1 MHNRE
6 DMLMNE
12 KVPDIVFDSVVGGHR
27 ERIKLSSYRGKYLL
41 LFFYPANF
49 SFASPQEICLPSG
62 LSEELRLLN
71 SHLIGISTEHVE
83 CLSKYQDSLI
93 GPKEVR
99 IVSDPFFQI
108 FETFGILENDRKKNG
123 FRALAIIDPK
133 GRMLSI
139 EKNYGQFGFDMN
151 DVWEKFKES
160 LKCQECG
167 GKIVEEVIQ
176 GEKTR
181 QYCEDCQLLR
191 I

>member
-1 MHNRE
+1 
-6 DMLMNE
+6 MLRYN
-12 KVPDIVFDSVVGGHR
+12 P
-27 ERIKLSSYRGKYLL
+27 LC
-41 LFFYPANF
+41 
-49 SFASPQEICLPSG
+49 ASK
-62 LSEELRLLN
+62 
-71 SHLIGISTEHVE
+71 H
-83 CLSKYQDSLI
+83 
-93 GPKEVR
+93 
-99 IVSDPFFQI
+99 
-108 FETFGILENDRKKNG
+108 ILENDRKKNG

-167 GKIVEEVIQ
+167 GKIVEEVIL

-181 QYCEDCQLLR
+181 QYCENCKLLR